1 MIESVWNLKK
11 EANLQQRPDSK
22 LNACLKECAE
32 MIFKSGF
39 TLKEAEKCGE
49 ECKSSHLQKPILNDL
64 NEKLEISEKNLHDA
78 QNLLPTVLAYDINQD
93 SLF

>member
-1 MIESVWNLKK
+1 MTESVLSYGPKSKQKSLCDKKCKDGFLVEYNSLTELK
-11 EANLQQRPDSK
+11 N
-22 LNACLKECAE
+22 CLKECE
-32 MIFKSGF
+32 YSDYIP
-39 TLKEAEKCGE
+39 
-49 ECKSSHLQKPILNDL
+49 SHLQKLMFNDL